1 MTNGARWWI
10 VAGAL
15 AALAMLLMFDRVV
28 RQVVQQGVARRAV
41 EAQRADAVWRCNLL
55 QGKQMR
61 ANCRLQ

>member
-28 RQVVQQGVARRAV
+28 RQVVQQGVVRRAV

-61 ANCRLQ
+61 ANCRL